1 MSRHKNQALA
11 SRWFGEL
18 TRTCLRFLSS
28 FGTGAWLWVFVFIS
42 SVQAWRVN
50 MSKIFAL
57 TELDALF
64 GLP

>member
-1 MSRHKNQALA
+1 MSRHKNQALGQPVVWRA
-11 SRWFGEL
+11 HKNMSKVFGQ
-18 TRTCLRFLSS
+18 LRNWRLAL
-28 FGTGAWLWVFVFIS
+28 GFVFIS